1 MPYKEFLAAVRARG
15 AYDDLDEAARVT
27 EAVLSTLGARLQPAV
42 AEHLADQLPTGIGAA
57 LTDVGDR
64 GRTWGVGEFV
74 RQVAVA
80 SGDDQEAARAHAEA
94 VLTVLGETVSGG
106 ELNKIISRLPARYA
120 ELFGH
125 AELT

>member
-1 MPYKEFLAAVRARG
+1 MSYKAFLAAVRVRG

-42 AEHLADQLPTGIGAA
+42 AEHLADQLPMKIGDA
-57 LTDVGDR
+57 LTHVGDR
-64 GRTWGVGEFV
+64 GRTWGVEEFV

-80 SGDDQEAARAHAEA
+80 SGDDEEAARAHAEA